1 MVSNRWT
8 CNSIDIKS
16 AFLQE
21 KEIFR
26 VLYLTPSPEFEEK
39 VIVWKL
45 TTCIYGLSD
54 ASTNWYLQVKEELD
68 KLGVKCS
75 RFEPPFF
82 FFFWHFKNELQ
93 GLLVTHVDDFCGG
106 GTKSYKQ
113 IVIKPLRKVF
123 SVGTENVKIFK
134 YLGLDIITNMILA
147 SVKSNLLMK

>member
-1 MVSNRWT
+1 MSNVV
-8 CNSIDIKS
+8 
-16 AFLQE
+16 
-21 KEIFR
+21 
-26 VLYLTPSPEFEEK
+26 VL
-39 VIVWKL
+39 
-45 TTCIYGLSD
+45 
-54 ASTNWYLQVKEELD
+54 N
-68 KLGVKCS
+68 
-75 RFEPPFF
+75 RHFF

-134 YLGLDIITNMILA
+134 YLGLDIITNVILA

>member
-1 MVSNRWT
+1 MVSSRWT
-8 CNSIDIKS
+8 YNSIDIKS

-21 KEIFR
+21 KEIYR

-39 VIVWKL
+39 DIVWKL
-45 TTCIYGLSD
+45 TTRIYGLSD
-54 ASTNWYLQVKEELD
+54 ASANCYLQVKEELD

-82 FFFWHFKNELQ
+82 FWHFKNELQ
-93 GLLVTHVDDFCGG
+93 GLLITHVDDFCGG
-106 GTKSYKQ
+106 GTKSFKQ

-134 YLGLDIITNMILA
+134 YLGLDVITDMILA